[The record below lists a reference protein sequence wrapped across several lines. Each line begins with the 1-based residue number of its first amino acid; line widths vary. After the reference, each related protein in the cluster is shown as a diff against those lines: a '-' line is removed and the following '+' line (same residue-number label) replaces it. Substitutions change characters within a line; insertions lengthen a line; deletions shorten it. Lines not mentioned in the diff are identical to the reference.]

1 MPLIRS
7 ALLRPQGSAFS
18 ITITAQDSGNNTV
31 TGYTGTV
38 HFTST
43 DSQAVLPADYTF
55 VSGDNGSHGFANAV
69 TLKSAGSQT
78 LSVNDTANPAI
89 QETSNAITVDPSSAA
104 TFSVSAPTSV
114 IAGHAFDV
122 TVMAKD
128 AFNNTATGYTG
139 TIHLTSSDT
148 HALLPS
154 DYSFVSGDSGSHSF
168 SVTLETAGS
177 QTVTATDTLNP
188 ALTGQSGSINVD
200 PDVATLF
207 SVSAPS
213 SVTAGTAFDVTVT
226 AKDAFNN
233 TVTDYTGTVQLT
245 STDGQAVLPGDYT
258 FTMGAG
264 GDNGTHTFSVT
275 LKTAGAQIVTA
286 NDSVHM
292 ADSGSILVNAAA
304 AASLAFQTQ
313 PTDTAPGQPIT
324 PAVTVE
330 VQDDFGNVVTT
341 STASITLAIGTNP
354 GGGTLGG
361 TLTQSSVNGMATFDD
376 LSIDL
381 SGNGYTL
388 VASSTGLTETTSNPF
403 NILVGVV
410 AKFAIGVIGTQ
421 TVGQAFSI
429 TITAQ
434 DAGNN
439 TVSSFSQTVDLT
451 TTAGVISPAVSG
463 SFSNGQWTGSVTVT
477 QAGTGRTITATRT
490 GGTESGTSNAF
501 TVQKADQTIT
511 VTLVPLADKAFRTL
525 PLAVSATASSSLT
538 VDFTAVGS
546 CTSSGCAT
554 VLPLRSRWSR

>member
-1 MPLIRS
+1 M
-7 ALLRPQGSAFS
+7 
-18 ITITAQDSGNNTV
+18 
-31 TGYTGTV
+31 
-38 HFTST
+38 
-43 DSQAVLPADYTF
+43 
-55 VSGDNGSHGFANAV
+55 
-69 TLKSAGSQT
+69 
-78 LSVNDTANPAI
+78 
-89 QETSNAITVDPSSAA
+89 
-104 TFSVSAPTSV
+104 
-114 IAGHAFDV
+114 
-122 TVMAKD
+122 
-128 AFNNTATGYTG
+128 
-139 TIHLTSSDT
+139 
-148 HALLPS
+148 
-154 DYSFVSGDSGSHSF
+154 
-168 SVTLETAGS
+168 
-177 QTVTATDTLNP
+177 
-188 ALTGQSGSINVD
+188 
-200 PDVATLF
+200 
-207 SVSAPS
+207 
-213 SVTAGTAFDVTVT
+213 
-226 AKDAFNN
+226 
-233 TVTDYTGTVQLT
+233 
-245 STDGQAVLPGDYT
+245 
-258 FTMGAG
+258 
-264 GDNGTHTFSVT
+264 T

-286 NDSVHM
+286 NDSVHV

-304 AASLAFQTQ
+304 EASLAFQTQ

-410 AKFAIGVIGTQ
+410 AKFAIGAIGTQ

-451 TTAGVISPAVSG
+451 TTAGAISPAVSG

-477 QAGTGRTITATRT
+477 QAGAGRTITATRT

-501 TVQKADQTIT
+501 TVDKANQTIT
-511 VTLVPLADKAFRTL
+511 FGALSDKTFGDPDFNGQCHSLFRVRGDLYRQLAIA
-525 PLAVSATASSSLT
+525 
-538 VDFTAVGS
+538 
-546 CTSSGCAT
+546 
-554 VLPLRSRWSR
+554 RSRAIACISRE

>member
-1 MPLIRS
+1 
-7 ALLRPQGSAFS
+7 
-18 ITITAQDSGNNTV
+18 
-31 TGYTGTV
+31 
-38 HFTST
+38 
-43 DSQAVLPADYTF
+43 
-55 VSGDNGSHGFANAV
+55 
-69 TLKSAGSQT
+69 
-78 LSVNDTANPAI
+78 
-89 QETSNAITVDPSSAA
+89 
-104 TFSVSAPTSV
+104 
-114 IAGHAFDV
+114 
-122 TVMAKD
+122 MAKD
-128 AFNNTATGYTG
+128 AFNNTATGYTA

-188 ALTGQSGSINVD
+188 VLTGQSGSIEVD
-200 PDVATLF
+200 PDVATLL

-233 TVTDYTGTVQLT
+233 TVTDYTGTLQLT

-258 FTMGAG
+258 FTIGAG
-264 GDNGTHTFSVT
+264 GDNGSHTFSVT

-286 NDSVHM
+286 DDSVHM
-292 ADSGSILVNAAA
+292 ADSGSILVNAGT

-361 TLTQSSVNGMATFDD
+361 TLTQSSVNGIATFDD

-388 VASSTGLTETTSNPF
+388 VASSTGLTDTTSDPF

-410 AKFAIGVIGTQ
+410 AKFAIGAIGTQ

-451 TTAGVISPAVSG
+451 TTAGAISPAVSG

-477 QAGTGRTITATRT
+477 QAGAGRTITATRT

-501 TVQKADQTIT
+501 TVQKADQTISFGVLPEKT
-511 VTLVPLADKAFRTL
+511 YGDADFDPGA
-525 PLAVSATASSSLT
+525 SASSGLPVSY
-538 VDFTAVGS
+538 
-546 CTSSGCAT
+546 TSSNPSVAT
-554 VLPLRSRWSR
+554 IVAGKIHIVGVGKLDDHCIPVGRSQL